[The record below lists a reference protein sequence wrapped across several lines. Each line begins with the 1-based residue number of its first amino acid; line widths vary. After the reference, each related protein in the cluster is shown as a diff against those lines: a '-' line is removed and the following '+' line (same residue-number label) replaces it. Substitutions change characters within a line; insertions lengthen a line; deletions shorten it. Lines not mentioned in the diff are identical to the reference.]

1 MSENGS
7 AGEGIYF
14 SLMEIGL
21 IIALSALAA
30 LTGALVPSYFFPEGR
45 LSEYVYGMLKLPGP
59 GPECSFSEVFSV
71 SGFSLDLSWS
81 KNLVLP
87 RLWQRY

>member
-30 LTGALVPSYFFPEGR
+30 LTGALVPSVLFP
-45 LSEYVYGMLKLPGP
+45 
-59 GPECSFSEVFSV
+59 
-71 SGFSLDLSWS
+71 
-81 KNLVLP
+81 
-87 RLWQRY
+87 